1 MKIIVFWS
9 LRSDVFETALISG
22 PALCVM
28 MGGRPTSS
36 LVLPLSPNSQ
46 KVCNSDPLII
56 CGEKIALDLSAS
68 LCTCAKREM
77 HEQGYTLYCTYA
89 CSLLTK

>member
-22 PALCVM
+22 PAFCVM

-46 KVCNSDPLII
+46 KVFNSDLVLII

-77 HEQGYTLYCTYA
+77 HEQGCTVHTHA
-89 CSLLTK
+89 VF